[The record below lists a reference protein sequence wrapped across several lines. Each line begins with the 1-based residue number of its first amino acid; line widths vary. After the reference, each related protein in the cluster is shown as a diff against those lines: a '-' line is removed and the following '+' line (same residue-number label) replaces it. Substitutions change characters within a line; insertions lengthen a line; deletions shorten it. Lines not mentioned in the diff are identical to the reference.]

1 MQRNRL
7 EVLGFLATKPALRY
21 LPSGTPVANVR
32 LGESYRYQ
40 DADGKPQQHTN
51 WHSLSFYGDLS
62 RVAASFEKG
71 DNIFV
76 EGTIEQ
82 RQFTPKGDGV
92 QRIAQ
97 RDQSRQHEHN
107 RAADSPDRLRPAK
120 RPRDH
125 AGNREAGDNPNEN
138 VRLCKWQQNLQRVQ
152 AGAGVTLGFGAHTSL
167 SIGTHNSQIRT
178 EPIENAPRMRKAE
191 R

>member
-7 EVLGFLATKPALRY
+7 EVVGYLATKPALRY

-40 DADGKPQQHTN
+40 DGDGKPQQHTN

-62 RVAASFEKG
+62 HVATTYEKG
-71 DNIFV
+71 DTLFV

-92 QRIAQ
+92 QRLVHEVVVRSCHLIATP
-97 RDQSRQHEHN
+97 RG
-107 RAADSPDRLRPAK
+107 AAKVDPTMTTEGPAIPDLQDGAT
-120 RPRDH
+120 
-125 AGNREAGDNPNEN
+125 NGDGWP
-138 VRLCKWQQNLQRVQ
+138 V
-152 AGAGVTLGFGAHTSL
+152 G
-167 SIGTHNSQIRT
+167 
-178 EPIENAPRMRKAE
+178 
-191 R
+191 

>member
-7 EVLGFLATKPALRY
+7 EVAGYLTAKPAVRY

-32 LGESYRYQ
+32 LGESYGYQ

-51 WHSLSFYGDLS
+51 WHNLSFYGDLS
-62 RVAASFEKG
+62 RVAMTFDKG

-92 QRIAQ
+92 QRIV
-97 RDQSRQHEHN
+97 HEVVVRSCHLVAPP
-107 RAADSPDRLRPAK
+107 RATAVKGTTAAAPEEPAVPDLQNGAI
-120 RPRDH
+120 DH
-125 AGNREAGDNPNEN
+125 DGWPVG
-138 VRLCKWQQNLQRVQ
+138 
-152 AGAGVTLGFGAHTSL
+152 
-167 SIGTHNSQIRT
+167 
-178 EPIENAPRMRKAE
+178 
-191 R
+191 

>member
-7 EVLGFLATKPALRY
+7 EVVGYLATKPVLRY

-40 DADGKPQQHTN
+40 DGEGKPQQHTN

-92 QRIAQ
+92 QRIV
-97 RDQSRQHEHN
+97 HEVV
-107 RAADSPDRLRPAK
+107 
-120 RPRDH
+120 
-125 AGNREAGDNPNEN
+125 
-138 VRLCKWQQNLQRVQ
+138 VRNCHLI
-152 AGAGVTLGFGAHTSL
+152 A
-167 SIGTHNSQIRT
+167 
-178 EPIENAPRMRKAE
+178 APRGSTSKGAAVTTPE
-191 R
+191 EPAIPDLQKGAIDHDGWPVG

>member
-7 EVLGFLATKPALRY
+7 EVVGYLATKPSLRY

-40 DADGKPQQHTN
+40 DGEGKPQQHTN

-62 RVAASFEKG
+62 RIAASFEKG

-92 QRIAQ
+92 QRIV
-97 RDQSRQHEHN
+97 HEVVVRNCHLI
-107 RAADSPDRLRPAK
+107 AALRGAIAKGAAGTTPDEPAIPDLQK
-120 RPRDH
+120 GAIDH
-125 AGNREAGDNPNEN
+125 DGWPVG
-138 VRLCKWQQNLQRVQ
+138 
-152 AGAGVTLGFGAHTSL
+152 
-167 SIGTHNSQIRT
+167 
-178 EPIENAPRMRKAE
+178 
-191 R
+191 

>member
-7 EVLGFLATKPALRY
+7 EVLGFLATRPTTRY

-40 DADGKPQQHTN
+40 DGDGKPQQHTN
-51 WHSLSFYGDLS
+51 WHNLSFYGDLS
-62 RVAASFEKG
+62 RVATTFEKG

-92 QRIAQ
+92 QRIV
-97 RDQSRQHEHN
+97 HEVV
-107 RAADSPDRLRPAK
+107 
-120 RPRDH
+120 
-125 AGNREAGDNPNEN
+125 
-138 VRLCKWQQNLQRVQ
+138 VRNCHLI
-152 AGAGVTLGFGAHTSL
+152 A
-167 SIGTHNSQIRT
+167 
-178 EPIENAPRMRKAE
+178 APRGATTKGATVTTSE
-191 R
+191 EPAIPDLQNGATDHDGWPVG

>member
-7 EVLGFLATKPALRY
+7 EVVGYLAAKPALRY

-40 DADGKPQQHTN
+40 DGDGKPQQHTN
-51 WHSLSFYGDLS
+51 WHNLSFYGDLS
-62 RVAASFEKG
+62 RVATTFEKG

-92 QRIAQ
+92 QRIV
-97 RDQSRQHEHN
+97 HEVVVRNCHLI
-107 RAADSPDRLRPAK
+107 AALRGATTKGATVTTSEESAIPDLQNGAT
-120 RPRDH
+120 DH
-125 AGNREAGDNPNEN
+125 DGWPVG
-138 VRLCKWQQNLQRVQ
+138 
-152 AGAGVTLGFGAHTSL
+152 
-167 SIGTHNSQIRT
+167 
-178 EPIENAPRMRKAE
+178 
-191 R
+191 

>member
-7 EVLGFLATKPALRY
+7 EVVGYLAAKPALRY

-40 DADGKPQQHTN
+40 DGDGKPQQHTN
-51 WHSLSFYGDLS
+51 WHNLSFYGDLS
-62 RVAASFEKG
+62 RVAMTFEKG

-92 QRIAQ
+92 QRIV
-97 RDQSRQHEHN
+97 HEVV
-107 RAADSPDRLRPAK
+107 
-120 RPRDH
+120 
-125 AGNREAGDNPNEN
+125 
-138 VRLCKWQQNLQRVQ
+138 VRNCHLI
-152 AGAGVTLGFGAHTSL
+152 A
-167 SIGTHNSQIRT
+167 
-178 EPIENAPRMRKAE
+178 APRGATAKGAAVTASE
-191 R
+191 EPAIPDLQNGATDHDGWPVG

>member
-7 EVLGFLATKPALRY
+7 EVVGYLAAKPALRY

-40 DADGKPQQHTN
+40 DGDGKPQQHTN

-62 RVAASFEKG
+62 RVATTFEKG

-92 QRIAQ
+92 QRIV
-97 RDQSRQHEHN
+97 HEVV
-107 RAADSPDRLRPAK
+107 
-120 RPRDH
+120 
-125 AGNREAGDNPNEN
+125 
-138 VRLCKWQQNLQRVQ
+138 VRNCHLI
-152 AGAGVTLGFGAHTSL
+152 A
-167 SIGTHNSQIRT
+167 
-178 EPIENAPRMRKAE
+178 APRGAATQGAAATAPDEPVIPDLQKGATDHDGWPVG
-191 R
+191 